1 MTQLF
6 RIDEGVWASS
16 SGRVSVL
23 VNESMSKLMMAGIVV
38 VNPGQ
43 RLPAEGYSLHESS
56 DELSYVVEGEI
67 VFGTESGE
75 RLLRAG
81 DLFFNPRGTRH
92 YVRNDGD
99 KPCRVI
105 WVLSPPIKL

>member
-1 MTQLF
+1 MTRLF
-6 RIDEGVWASS
+6 RIDEGVWAGS
-16 SGRVSVL
+16 SGKVSVL
-23 VNESMSKLMMAGIVV
+23 VNELMSKLIMAGIVV

-43 RLPAEGYSLHESS
+43 RLPAEGYSLHELS
-56 DELSYVVEGEI
+56 DELSYVVEGEV

-75 RLLRAG
+75 ILLRAG
-81 DLFFNPRGTRH
+81 DLFFNPRGTKH

-99 KPCRVI
+99 KPCKVV